1 MIKYEINIITD
12 NDGKLIIPDEIRK
25 LIPKNSIVKLVI
37 YPSGEVSVN
46 EETNNQVDE

>member
-25 LIPKNSIVKLVI
+25 LIPRNSTVKLII
-37 YPSGEVSVN
+37 YPSGEVSID
-46 EETNNQVDE
+46 EETSKQVDE